1 MNMRDGCSVLH
12 IIFLNLEGKEM
23 KVLFIGGTGVI
34 STEVSKLAIEQ
45 GVDLYLFNRNTRSD
59 FVAEGAKVIKGDI
72 RDEESAAR
80 ILKNYEFDVVV
91 DWIAYTKEHVEQ
103 DIKLFKGRT
112 GQFIFISSA
121 SAYEKPAKSY
131 LITEK
136 TPLANPYWEYSRN
149 KIECENL
156 LYEEYRKNGFPITI
170 VRPSHTY
177 GVTSIPAAF
186 NSKVYRWSIIERMKR
201 GKKIVVPG
209 DGTSLWVLTHSSDFA
224 KAFVGLLGN
233 AKAIGEDF
241 QITSDEV
248 LNWNRITNLVG
259 EAVGIKPEIV
269 HMSTDFITSCLP
281 EYSGELYG
289 DKSES
294 VCFDNSKIKALV
306 PGFKATKP
314 FSEGIKE
321 SIEWY
326 LKHPEN
332 MKLDEEW
339 DRTCDRLIAAHEA
352 GINAFRI
359 NL

>member
-1 MNMRDGCSVLH
+1 MR
-12 IIFLNLEGKEM
+12 
-23 KVLFIGGTGVI
+23 VLFIGGTGVI
-34 STEVSKLAIEQ
+34 STEVSKLAVEK
-45 GVDLYLFNRNTRSD
+45 GLDLYLFNRNSHSE
-59 FVAEGAKVIKGDI
+59 FVPEGARVIKGDI
-72 RDEESAAR
+72 RDRESAAA
-80 ILKNYEFDVVV
+80 ILKNYDFDAVV
-91 DWIAYTKEHVEQ
+91 DWVAFTREHVEQ
-103 DIKLFKGRT
+103 DIGLFRGKT
-112 GQFIFISSA
+112 GQYIFISSA
-121 SAYEKPAKSY
+121 SAYQKPAQSY

-136 TPLANPYWEYSRN
+136 TPLDNPYWEYSRN

-156 LYEEYRKNGFPITI
+156 LYDEYRKNGFPITI

-177 GVTSIPAAF
+177 SVTSIPAVF
-186 NSKVYRWSIIERMKR
+186 NSKTSRWSIVERMKR
-201 GKKIVVPG
+201 GKKIIVPG

-233 AKAIGEDF
+233 PKAIGEAF

-269 HMSTDFITSCLP
+269 HMSTDFITACLP
-281 EYSGELYG
+281 ERKGELYG
-289 DKSES
+289 DKIES

-306 PGFKATKP
+306 PEYKATKP

-326 LKHPEN
+326 QKHPEH
-332 MKLDEEW
+332 MWMDEAW

-352 GINAFRI
+352 GINEFR
-359 NL
+359 NYF